1 MVLSL
6 VAEDNMNLLSSR
18 STDIRTKHNII
29 RRLSMHILLV
39 HPTVKHLDVS
49 TSTVNVLLV
58 LHRELNN
65 QRLVL
70 VADGGVLGRDGVE
83 LCVLAGLQT
92 LVLLNITVEFTRADN
107 ELAEVVLVFGL
118 DPSKLNK
125 LF

>member
-29 RRLSMHILLV
+29 RRLSVHILLV
-39 HPTVKHLDVS
+39 HTTVKHLDVS

-83 LCVLAGLQT
+83 LGVLAGLQT